1 MFNNLIGNDSVKESL
16 RRLAG
21 KGRVPNALLF
31 AGPEGIG
38 KKLFAL
44 ELAKYFICGSKM
56 NDEACGQCVNC
67 KRADVFNLPKSEKGE
82 DYERV
87 FFSEHPD
94 IGLVIPYKNNVRV
107 DAIRDLEKEAYFRPY
122 EAKAR
127 FFIIDDAHKMKD
139 SAANALLK
147 TLEEPAPTSHIILIT
162 SRPDSLLQTIRSR
175 CQMIRFA
182 SVAAGEIEKLLLD
195 SGRFS
200 PDTAALSA
208 RVSSGSVG
216 RAMNLDVEWFRA
228 TRESMLAV
236 LRSALMTGN
245 ISMMLQA
252 SEQMNDAKNKERF
265 EETLGILQTL
275 VRDMFT
281 LKAGAEVSQIV
292 NADKAIELNKFA
304 DNADI
309 NSLAQWTAEIEELLA
324 SLNVNVNRKIA
335 TDNLFVTM
343 AA

>member
-31 AGPEGIG
+31 AGPDGIG

-44 ELAKYFICGSKM
+44 ELAKYFICGSKV

-67 KRADVFNLPKSEKGE
+67 KRADVFNLPKSDKGE

-94 IGLVIPYKNNVRV
+94 VGLVIPYKNNVRV

-122 EAKAR
+122 EAKSR
-127 FFIIDDAHKMKD
+127 FFVIDDAHKMKD

-147 TLEEPAPTSHIILIT
+147 TLEEPAPTSHIILTT
-162 SRPDSLLQTIRSR
+162 SRPDGLLQTIRSR

-182 SVAAGEIEKLLLD
+182 PVAAGEIEKLLLE
-195 SGRFS
+195 SERFS
-200 PDTAALSA
+200 PDTAALAA

-228 TRESMLAV
+228 ARESMLAV

-252 SEQMNDAKNKERF
+252 SEQMNDAKNKDRF

-281 LKAGAEVSQIV
+281 LRAGAEVSQIV
-292 NADKAIELNKFA
+292 NADKAMELNKLA

-309 NSLAQWTAEIEELLA
+309 NSLAQWTVEIEELLA
-324 SLNVNVNRKIA
+324 SLNVNVNRKVA
-335 TDNLFVTM
+335 TDKLFVTM